1 LVNPA
6 FIVDHWSTPATVRVD
21 LDGKEAEIRVRQGI
35 EHHLDGDSLVVYL
48 ELTATNPVSVSI
60 EPAKH

>member
-1 LVNPA
+1 
-6 FIVDHWSTPATVRVD
+6 
-21 LDGKEAEIRVRQGI
+21 LDRKEPVVPVRQGI

-48 ELTATNPVSVSI
+48 ELTATTPVAITI